1 MLKVDIYNH
10 FMPEAYLNKMMEIAP
25 HYKNL
30 GKRIRNIRMLT
41 DLDFRFEVMDRFDE
55 YVQVL
60 SVNAPP
66 PEILA
71 GPERSPELAIAAN
84 DGLAELCDK
93 YPDRFVGFA
102 ATLAMNNMEA
112 ALDEIDRATVE
123 LGALGA
129 EIYTNVAGRPLDDPE
144 FEPFFQKMH
153 DLDLPI
159 WVHPIR
165 APDMTDYSAEAKS
178 KYELWWVFGWPYE
191 TSVFMARLVL
201 SGMMEKYPNL
211 KIITHHMGGMVPYFE
226 GRVGP
231 GLDQLGKRSSDEDY
245 SGVLDGLSKPH
256 LEYFKDFYAD
266 TAVFGAEG
274 ATKCGLEF
282 FGADKIVFASDAPFD
297 PVPGQYMSETI
308 SIIDNLDIS
317 DGDRA
322 KIYYKNAEK
331 ITGRSFS
338 T

>member
-25 HYKNL
+25 RYKNL

-71 GPERSPELAIAAN
+71 GPDRSPELAIAAN

-165 APDMTDYSAEAKS
+165 APDMTDYSVEAKS

-297 PVPGQYMSETI
+297 PVPGQYISETI

-317 DGDRA
+317 DEDRA